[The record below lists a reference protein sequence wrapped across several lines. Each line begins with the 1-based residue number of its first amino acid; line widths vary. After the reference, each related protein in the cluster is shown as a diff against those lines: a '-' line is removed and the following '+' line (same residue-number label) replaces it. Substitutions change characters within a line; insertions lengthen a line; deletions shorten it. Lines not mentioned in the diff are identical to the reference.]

1 MKQYHDLCKYVIEN
15 GDASDD
21 RTGTGTIKTF
31 GYQMRFDLSK
41 GFPLVTTKK
50 VPIKSLKSEL
60 LWFISGSKNER
71 DLAEILHGTRDPEK
85 RTIWTDNFE
94 NQGIKLGYENGD
106 LGPVYGYQW
115 RNWEKY
121 TLREDSTTDYKV
133 ERIDQ
138 LAELI
143 NGIKS
148 DPNGRR
154 HILTAWNVADI
165 EKMALPPCHCFA
177 QFFVSKGKLSCQLYQ
192 RSCDVFLGVPF
203 NIASY
208 AMLTHMIAQVC
219 DLSVGDFVWTG
230 GDVHIYNDH
239 IEQVQLM
246 LSRDF
251 KELPTI
257 ELDQTITNID
267 DFTMDSIKIVGYDPH
282 DTIKAKMA
290 V

>member
-1 MKQYHDLCKYVIEN
+1 MKQFHDLCNHVLEH
-15 GDASDD
+15 GDHSDD

-41 GFPLVTTKK
+41 GLPLVTTKK
-50 VPIKSLKSEL
+50 VPIKSVLSEL

-71 DLAEILHGTRDPEK
+71 DLAKLLHGTTDPTK

-94 NQGIKLGYENGD
+94 NQGVKLGYENGD

-115 RNWEKY
+115 RNWEKF
-121 TLREDSTTDYKV
+121 TQHDDGSATV
-133 ERIDQ
+133 EHIDQ
-138 LAELI
+138 LCQLI
-143 NGIKS
+143 DGIKT

-165 EKMALPPCHCFA
+165 DKMALPPCHCFA
-177 QFFVSKGKLSCQLYQ
+177 QFYVSKGKLSCQLYQ

-208 AMLTHMIAQVC
+208 SILTHMIAQVC
-219 DLSVGDFVWTG
+219 GLAVGDFIWTG
-230 GDVHIYNDH
+230 GDVHIYKDH
-239 IEQVQLM
+239 IDQVQLM
-246 LSRDF
+246 LSRET
-251 KELPTI
+251 KELPQI
-257 ELDQTITNID
+257 VLDTSITNID
-267 DFTMDSIKIVGYDPH
+267 DFTMDNIKVVGYDPH

>member
-1 MKQYHDLCKYVIEN
+1 MKQYHDLCKHVIEN

-143 NGIKS
+143 DGIKR

>member
-121 TLREDSTTDYKV
+121 TLQEDSTTDYKV

>member
-121 TLREDSTTDYKV
+121 TLQEDSTTDYKV

-246 LSRDF
+246 LSRDY

>member
-246 LSRDF
+246 LSRDY

>member
-1 MKQYHDLCKYVIEN
+1 MKQFHDLCNHVLEH
-15 GDASDD
+15 GDHSDD

-31 GYQMRFDLSK
+31 GYQMRFNLSK
-41 GFPLVTTKK
+41 GLPLVTTKK
-50 VPIKSLKSEL
+50 VPIKSVLSEL

-71 DLAEILHGTRDPEK
+71 DLAKILHGTTDPTK

-94 NQGIKLGYENGD
+94 NQGVKLGYENGD

-115 RNWEKY
+115 RNWEKF
-121 TLREDSTTDYKV
+121 TQHDDGSTTV
-133 ERIDQ
+133 EHIDQ
-138 LAELI
+138 LYQLI
-143 NGIKS
+143 DGIKN

-165 EKMALPPCHCFA
+165 DKMALPPCHCFA
-177 QFFVSKGKLSCQLYQ
+177 QFYVSNGKLSCQLYQ

-208 AMLTHMIAQVC
+208 SILTHMIAQVC
-219 DLSVGDFVWTG
+219 GLVVGDFIWTG
-230 GDVHIYNDH
+230 GDVHIYKDH
-239 IEQVQLM
+239 IDQVQLM
-246 LSRDF
+246 LSREP
-251 KELPTI
+251 KELPQI
-257 ELDQTITNID
+257 VLDQTITNID
-267 DFTMDSIKIVGYDPH
+267 DFTMDSIKVVGYDPH

>member
-1 MKQYHDLCKYVIEN
+1 MKQYHDLCKHVIEN

-143 NGIKS
+143 DGIKS